1 VRVVNDVRQTEI
13 RTTEPLVPESSSF
26 QGEVAI
32 EKLKRNKYIKTSK
45 NIFCVI
51 KYKRM
56 GWEGHVAH
64 MGERR
69 GVYGFWWGNLRE
81 RDHLED
87 ACVHGKIPFRWILG
101 KWVGREWTGLMW
113 LRTGRGGRHL

>member
-1 VRVVNDVRQTEI
+1 
-13 RTTEPLVPESSSF
+13 
-26 QGEVAI
+26 
-32 EKLKRNKYIKTSK
+32 
-45 NIFCVI
+45 VI

-56 GWEGHVAH
+56 KGAEHVAH

-87 ACVHGKIPFRWILG
+87 TRIDGRILLRWILR
-101 KWVGREWTGLMW
+101 KWVGWAWTGLMW
-113 LRTGRGGRHL
+113 LRAGRGGRHL